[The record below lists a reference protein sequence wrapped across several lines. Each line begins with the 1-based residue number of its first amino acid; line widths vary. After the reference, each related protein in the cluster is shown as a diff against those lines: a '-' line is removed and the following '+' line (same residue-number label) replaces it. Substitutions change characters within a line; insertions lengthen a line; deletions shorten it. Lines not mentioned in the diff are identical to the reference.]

1 MKKLLIAT
9 LLILN
14 TVAVLAGK
22 NDISIKGTITNPL
35 ADSVT
40 ISYPD
45 YGENWLDFS
54 MHVVHEKLDKNGNF
68 LVTLPLPHNYT
79 IVTIQNGEQATELYA
94 SPGDKLAMTV
104 DAADFDNTVKY
115 TGIGMK
121 PTVANFMAKY
131 VLTYGLIDNFH
142 SKAHKLNAKEP
153 AEYEK
158 AMNDL
163 VQTQLN
169 FLVENSAGLPQSFIE
184 FWNAYYEYSKYNKML
199 SYPVMHE
206 IVKKKS
212 YDVGEIPKENYEI
225 AKKVPAKFNDEFM
238 YILPYRNYVDDYY
251 DEIIT
256 IERKTKTEPQR
267 KTANAYEHYDKM
279 LELVRQNMSA
289 NSEEY
294 VFASHISTIM
304 RHTPLA
310 RTEQLF
316 STFNTRYKD
325 SKYAKYLSAMIEQK
339 KRLSVGAHAM
349 DFTVVDAD
357 GNKVKLSEL
366 KGKVV
371 YIDFWASWCGPCIAQ
386 FKHTKKIKEHFAGK
400 DVVFVYVSIDEDAEA
415 WEKARDKY
423 ELTGLHTRVDGWKAK
438 VAEDYGV
445 RGIPAYFLVDREGKF
460 ATEDTPRP
468 SNSEKLIEA
477 IEALL

>member
-1 MKKLLIAT
+1 MKKLLIAAT
-9 LLILN
+9 LILN
-14 TVAVLAGK
+14 TIAAFAGK

-54 MHVVHEKLDKNGNF
+54 MHVVNEKLDKNGNF

-79 IVTIQNGEQATELYA
+79 LVTIQNGEQATELYA
-94 SPGDKLAMTV
+94 SPGDKLAFTV
-104 DAADFDNTVKY
+104 DASDFDNTVKY
-115 TGIGMK
+115 AGIGMK
-121 PTVANFMAKY
+121 PAVANFMAKY

-142 SKAHKLNAKEP
+142 SAAHKLNAKEP
-153 AEYEK
+153 AEFEK
-158 AMNDL
+158 AITEL
-163 VQTQLN
+163 VQRELN

-184 FWNAYYEYSKYNKML
+184 FWNAYYEYSKYNKMI
-199 SYPVMHE
+199 SYPLMHE
-206 IVKKKS
+206 VVKKKS
-212 YDVGEIPKENYEI
+212 YDVGEIPMENYEV
-225 AKKVPAKFNDEFM
+225 AKRVPAKFNDEFM
-238 YILPYRNYVDDYY
+238 YILPYRNYIDDYY
-251 DEIIT
+251 QSLLT
-256 IERKTKTEPQR
+256 IESKNKPATKENVPYTHQ
-267 KTANAYEHYDKM
+267 DKL
-279 LELVRQNMSA
+279 LELSRQHMPA

-294 VFASHISTIM
+294 VFANHIHTYI
-304 RHTPLA
+304 RHAPLA
-310 RTEQLF
+310 RTEQLY
-316 STFNTRYKD
+316 STFNSRYKD
-325 SKYAKYLSAMIEQK
+325 SKYAKYLSARIEQK
-339 KRLSVGAHAM
+339 KRLSVGAPAI
-349 DFTVVDAD
+349 DFTVSDAE

-400 DVVFVYVSIDEDAEA
+400 DVVFVYVSIDENNDVWLKAK
-415 WEKARDKY
+415 EKH
-423 ELTGLHTRVDGWKAK
+423 ELTGLHTRVDGWKGKIA
-438 VAEDYGV
+438 VDYGV
-445 RGIPAYFLVDREGKF
+445 NGIPAYFLVDREGKF

>member
-1 MKKLLIAT
+1 MKKVLIAT
-9 LLILN
+9 LLLLN
-14 TVAVLAGK
+14 TFAALAGK

-45 YGENWLDFS
+45 YGDNWLDFS
-54 MHVVHEKLDKNGNF
+54 MHVVNERLDKNGNF

-79 IVTIQNGEQATELYA
+79 LITIQNGEQATELYA
-94 SPGDKLAMTV
+94 SPGDKLAFTV

-115 TGIGMK
+115 AGIGMK

-142 SKAHKLNAKEP
+142 SAANKLNAKGP
-153 AEYEK
+153 AEFEK
-158 AMNDL
+158 EITEL
-163 VQTQLN
+163 VQRELN

-184 FWNAYYEYSKYNKML
+184 YWNAYYEYSKYNKMI
-199 SYPVMHE
+199 SYPLMHE
-206 IVKKKS
+206 VAKKKS
-212 YDVGEIPKENYEI
+212 YDVGDIPMENYEV
-225 AKKVPAKFNDEFM
+225 AKKVPAKFNDEFI
-238 YILPYRNYVDDYY
+238 YILPYRNYIDDYY
-251 DEIIT
+251 QSLLT
-256 IERKTKTEPQR
+256 IESKNKPATKENIPYTHQ
-267 KTANAYEHYDKM
+267 DKM
-279 LELVRQNMSA
+279 LELSRQHMPA

-294 VFASHISTIM
+294 VFANHIHTYT

-310 RTEQLF
+310 RIEQLL
-316 STFNTRYKD
+316 STFNTRYND

-339 KRLSVGAHAM
+339 KKLSVGAPAI
-349 DFTVVDAD
+349 DFTVSDAE

-415 WEKARDKY
+415 WEKAMEKY
-423 ELTGLHTRVDGWKAK
+423 ELTGLHTRVDGWKGRIA
-438 VAEDYGV
+438 ADYGV
-445 RGIPAYFLVDREGKF
+445 NGIPAYFLVDREGKF

>member
-9 LLILN
+9 LLLLN
-14 TVAVLAGK
+14 TFAALAGK

-45 YGENWLDFS
+45 YGDNWLDFS
-54 MHVVHEKLDKNGNF
+54 MHVVNEKLDKNGNF
-68 LVTLPLPHNYT
+68 IVTLPLPHNYT
-79 IVTIQNGEQATELYA
+79 LVTIQNGEQATELYA
-94 SPGDKLAMTV
+94 SPGDKLVFTV

-115 TGIGMK
+115 AGIGMK

-142 SKAHKLNAKEP
+142 SAAHKLNAKEP
-153 AEYEK
+153 AEFEK
-158 AMNDL
+158 AITAL
-163 VQTQLN
+163 VQRELN

-184 FWNAYYEYSKYNKML
+184 HWNAYYEYTKYNNML
-199 SYPVMHE
+199 LYPYMHE
-206 IVKKKS
+206 IVKNKS
-212 YDVGEIPKENYEI
+212 YDITDIPKESVEVVKNT
-225 AKKVPAKFNDEFM
+225 PAKFNDEFL
-238 YILPYRNYVDDYY
+238 YILPYRNYVSRYY
-251 DEIIT
+251 MQLLE
-256 IERKTKTEPQR
+256 
-267 KTANAYEHYDKM
+267 ANGVVSDSDIPGKEYIQGDKM
-279 LELVRQNMSA
+279 LELSHRYMPAQT
-289 NSEEY
+289 EEY
-294 VFASHISTIM
+294 VFASYIGSAV
-304 RHTPLA
+304 RSAPLT
-310 RTEQLF
+310 RSEQLF
-316 STFNTRYKD
+316 AKFSSRYPD
-325 SKYAKYLSAMIEQK
+325 SRYDKYIEKMIEQK
-339 KRLSVGAHAM
+339 KRLSVGAPAI
-349 DFTVVDAD
+349 DFTVYNTE
-357 GNKVKLSEL
+357 GKKIKLSEL

-415 WEKARDKY
+415 WEKAKEKY
-423 ELTGLHTRVDGWKAK
+423 ELAGLHTRVDGWKAD
-438 VAEDYGV
+438 VAEVYGV

>member
-1 MKKLLIAT
+1 MKRILIAT

-14 TVAVLAGK
+14 TITATAGK
-22 NDISIKGTITNPL
+22 NDFSIKGTITNPL

-54 MHVVHEKLDKNGNF
+54 MHVVNEKLDKNGNF
-68 LVTLPLPHNYT
+68 LVTLPLPHMYT
-79 IVTIQNGEQATELYA
+79 LVTIQNGEQATEIYA

-104 DAADFDNTVKY
+104 DAAGFDNTVKY
-115 TGIGMK
+115 AGIGMK

-131 VLTYGLIDNFH
+131 VLTYGLVNNFH
-142 SKAHKLNAKEP
+142 SAANKLNAKEP
-153 AEYEK
+153 AEFEK
-158 AMNDL
+158 AITDL
-163 VQTQLN
+163 VQRELN
-169 FLVENSAGLPQSFIE
+169 FLIENSADLPQSFIE

-199 SYPVMHE
+199 SYPLMHE
-206 IVKKKS
+206 VAKKKS
-212 YDVGEIPKENYEI
+212 YDVGEIPIENYEV

-238 YILPYRNYVDDYY
+238 YILPYRNYIDDYY
-251 DEIIT
+251 QSLLT
-256 IERKTKTEPQR
+256 IESKNKPAKKENVPYT
-267 KTANAYEHYDKM
+267 HYDRM
-279 LELVRQNMSA
+279 LELSRQHMPA
-289 NSEEY
+289 KSEEY
-294 VFASHISTIM
+294 VFANHLYTM
-304 RHTPLA
+304 VRHAPLA
-310 RTEQLF
+310 RTEQLYR
-316 STFNTRYKD
+316 TFNTRYND
-325 SKYAKYLSAMIEQK
+325 SKYAKYLSAMVEQK
-339 KRLSVGAHAM
+339 KRLSVGAPAI
-349 DFTVVDAD
+349 DFTVNDEE
-357 GNKVKLSEL
+357 GNKIKLSEL

-386 FKHTKKIKEHFAGK
+386 FKYTKKIKEHFAGK
-400 DVVFVYVSIDEDAEA
+400 DVVFVYVSIDENEEA
-415 WEKARDKY
+415 WQKAKEKY

-445 RGIPAYFLVDREGKF
+445 RGVPSYFLVDREGKF

>member
-1 MKKLLIAT
+1 MKNVLIAT
-9 LLILN
+9 LLLLN
-14 TVAVLAGK
+14 TFAALAGK

-45 YGENWLDFS
+45 YGDNWLDFS
-54 MHVVHEKLDKNGNF
+54 MHVVNEKLDKNGNF

-79 IVTIQNGEQATELYA
+79 LITIQNGEQATELYA
-94 SPGDKLAMTV
+94 SPGDKLAFTV

-142 SKAHKLNAKEP
+142 SAANKLNAKEP
-153 AEYEK
+153 AEFEK
-158 AMNDL
+158 AITEL
-163 VQTQLN
+163 VQRELN

-184 FWNAYYEYSKYNKML
+184 YWNAYYEYSKYNKML

-212 YDVGEIPKENYEI
+212 YEVGEIPLENYEV

-238 YILPYRNYVDDYY
+238 YILPYRNYIDDYY
-251 DEIIT
+251 DELIT
-256 IERKTKTEPQR
+256 IESKNKPATKENVPYT
-267 KTANAYEHYDKM
+267 HHDKM
-279 LELVRQNMSA
+279 LELSRQHMPV

-294 VFASHISTIM
+294 VFANHIHTYI
-304 RHTPLA
+304 RHAPLS
-310 RTEQLF
+310 RTEQLYN
-316 STFNTRYKD
+316 TFNTRYND
-325 SKYAKYLSAMIEQK
+325 SKYTKYLSAMIEQK
-339 KRLSVGAHAM
+339 KRLSVGAPAI
-349 DFTVVDAD
+349 DFTVYDAD

-400 DVVFVYVSIDEDAEA
+400 DVVFVYVSIDEDADA
-415 WEKARDKY
+415 WEKAKEKY
-423 ELTGLHTRVDGWKAK
+423 ELSGLHTRVDGWKAD
-438 VAEDYGV
+438 VAEVYGV

-460 ATEDTPRP
+460 AAEDTPRP

>member
-1 MKKLLIAT
+1 MKKLLIAAT
-9 LLILN
+9 FILN
-14 TVAVLAGK
+14 TIAAIAGK

-40 ISYPD
+40 ISYPN

-54 MHVVHEKLDKNGNF
+54 MHVVNEKLDKNGNF

-94 SPGDKLAMTV
+94 SPGDKLAFTV
-104 DAADFDNTVKY
+104 DASDFDNTVKY
-115 TGIGMK
+115 AGIGMK
-121 PTVANFMAKY
+121 PAVANYMAKY

-142 SKAHKLNAKEP
+142 SAAHKLNAKEP
-153 AEYEK
+153 AEFEK
-158 AMNDL
+158 AITEL
-163 VQTQLN
+163 VQRELN

-184 FWNAYYEYSKYNKML
+184 FWNAYYEYSKYNKMI
-199 SYPVMHE
+199 SYPLMHE
-206 IVKKKS
+206 VVKKKS
-212 YDVGEIPKENYEI
+212 YDVGEIPMENYEV

-238 YILPYRNYVDDYY
+238 YILPYRNYIDDYY
-251 DEIIT
+251 QSLLT
-256 IERKTKTEPQR
+256 IESKNKPATKENVPYTHQ
-267 KTANAYEHYDKM
+267 DKM
-279 LELVRQNMSA
+279 LELSRQHMPA

-294 VFASHISTIM
+294 VFANHIHTYT
-304 RHTPLA
+304 RHAPLA
-310 RTEQLF
+310 RTEQLY
-316 STFNTRYKD
+316 STFNTRYND
-325 SKYAKYLSAMIEQK
+325 SKYAKYLSAMIDQK
-339 KRLSVGAHAM
+339 KRLSVGAPAI
-349 DFTVVDAD
+349 DFTVNDAE

-400 DVVFVYVSIDEDAEA
+400 DVVFVYISIDEDNEA
-415 WEKARDKY
+415 WLKAKEKY
-423 ELTGLHTRVDGWKAK
+423 ELSGLHTRVDGWKGKIA
-438 VAEDYGV
+438 ADYGV
-445 RGIPAYFLVDREGKF
+445 NGIPAYFLVDREGKF

-468 SNSEKLIEA
+468 SNNEKLIQA

>member
-9 LLILN
+9 LLLLN
-14 TVAVLAGK
+14 TFAALAGK

-45 YGENWLDFS
+45 YGGNWLDFS
-54 MHVVHEKLDKNGNF
+54 MHVVNEKLDKDGNF
-68 LVTLPLPHNYT
+68 IVTLPLPHNYT
-79 IVTIQNGEQATELYA
+79 LITIQNGEQATELYA
-94 SPGDKLAMTV
+94 SPGDKLAFTV

-115 TGIGMK
+115 AGIGMK
-121 PTVANFMAKY
+121 PTVANFMGKY

-142 SKAHKLNAKEP
+142 SAANKLNAKEP
-153 AEYEK
+153 AEFEK
-158 AMNDL
+158 AITEL
-163 VQTQLN
+163 VQRELN

-184 FWNAYYEYSKYNKML
+184 YWNAYYEYSKYNKML
-199 SYPVMHE
+199 SYPMMHE
-206 IVKKKS
+206 VVKKKS
-212 YDVGEIPKENYEI
+212 YDVGEIPMENYEV

-238 YILPYRNYVDDYY
+238 YILPYRNYIDDYY
-251 DEIIT
+251 QSLLT
-256 IERKTKTEPQR
+256 IESKNKPATKENIPYAHQ
-267 KTANAYEHYDKM
+267 DKM
-279 LELVRQNMSA
+279 LELSRQHMPA
-289 NSEEY
+289 HSEEY
-294 VFASHISTIM
+294 VFANHIHTYT
-304 RHTPLA
+304 RHAPLA
-310 RTEQLF
+310 RTEQLL
-316 STFNTRYKD
+316 STFNNRYND
-325 SKYAKYLSAMIEQK
+325 SRYAKYLSAMIEQK
-339 KRLSVGAHAM
+339 KRLSVGAPAI
-349 DFTVVDAD
+349 DFTVTDAD

-415 WEKARDKY
+415 WEKAKEKY
-423 ELTGLHTRVDGWKAK
+423 ELAGLHTRVEGWKGKIAT
-438 VAEDYGV
+438 DYGV
-445 RGIPAYFLVDREGKF
+445 NGVPSYFLVDREGKF

-468 SNSEKLIEA
+468 SNNEKLIEA